1 MLELKEIEKLY
12 PENVRLYKKNILRE
26 YLQYK
31 ILEKIFKTKYSVKLS
46 FIGGTALRIVHNSS
60 RFSEDIDFNNFGLSQ
75 VEFENFSTNIE
86 REMELEGYKVERRN
100 IFKESFRCYFKILNI
115 LYENNISAYPQEKL
129 LIQIDTVSQ
138 GVDYKPEKILLN
150 KFDVFTMIE
159 ITPLDILLSQKIWTV
174 FNRKRDKGRDFFDIV
189 FLLSKTKPNYYFL
202 EKKSNIKNSED
213 LKKRLLAKC
222 ENTDFNKLIKD
233 IEPFV
238 INSNE
243 LKRIT
248 LFREYIEK
256 YDFL

>member
-75 VEFENFSTNIE
+75 VEFENLSTNIE

-100 IFKESFRCYFKILNI
+100 TFKESFRCYFKILNI
-115 LYENNISAYPQEKL
+115 LYENNISDYPQEKL
-129 LIQIDTVSQ
+129 SIQIDTISQ
-138 GVDYKPEKILLN
+138 GVDYKSEKVLLD
-150 KFDVFTMIE
+150 KFDVFTQIK
-159 ITPLDILLSQKIWTV
+159 ITPLDIMLSQKIWTI
-174 FNRKRDKGRDFFDIV
+174 FNRKRDKGRDYFDIV
-189 FLLSKTKPNYYFL
+189 FLLSRTKPNYYYL
-202 EKKSNIKNSED
+202 RKKLNINNSED
-213 LKKRLLAKC
+213 LKKRLLSKC
-222 ENTDFNKLIKD
+222 EETDFDKLIKD

-238 INSNE
+238 INPDE
-243 LKRIT
+243 LERVT
-248 LFREYIEK
+248 LFREYIK
-256 YDFL
+256 RYDF